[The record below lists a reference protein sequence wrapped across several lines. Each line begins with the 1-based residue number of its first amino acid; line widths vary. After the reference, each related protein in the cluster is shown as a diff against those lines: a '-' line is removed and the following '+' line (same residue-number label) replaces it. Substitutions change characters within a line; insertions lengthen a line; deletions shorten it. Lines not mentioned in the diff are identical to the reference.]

1 MTKIKPLQ
9 DNVLLKKVES
19 QPTQEEKV
27 EGGIIVPNEDTKSI
41 VYGEVVDISKYIQ
54 DSELQKGDYVIYPQY
69 GGEKI
74 EIDSE
79 EYILMKYKD
88 ISGIITFD

>member
-27 EGGIIVPNEDTKSI
+27 EGGIIVPSEDTKSI
-41 VYGEVVDISKYIQ
+41 VYGEVVDISKHIQ
-54 DSELQKGDYVIYPQY
+54 DSELQKGDYVIYSQY

-74 EIDSE
+74 EIDDE

-88 ISGIITFD
+88 ISGIVTFD